1 MARNMNKRQK
11 RDTSWMLRETHEER
25 AATATAVTRAKKMRG
40 QRREGRSEERKSRR
54 GREDKDVNHNM

>member
-1 MARNMNKRQK
+1 
-11 RDTSWMLRETHEER
+11 
-25 AATATAVTRAKKMRG
+25 MRG